1 MLHQSAK
8 LRSYISKY
16 QPNNRKLGDMKRPLF
31 IIFAVVALCS
41 ILVLTLLLQ
50 SSPRTLQQAVTNA
63 IDFCEDL
70 REPDA
75 LLMLDVMHRRFG
87 IEAFADSLQRYDKV
101 LSELPEEEIPHLRVF
116 RRIADPDNPIRD
128 EDWQAISPDIDFFI
142 VPALYCDRRSLPDNY
157 FEALS
162 RAASKGGLQLTH
174 TLLAC
179 IWIQEN
185 NCEGSLPEGFIGEVC
200 LATAALINGDSVV
213 NEVELEA
220 AAFLNL
226 AGQGALVDG
235 SFVER
240 VVAAQNGDGGWLRSS
255 DSPENSYWHSTVLG
269 LLLLLHEESPADSYP
284 PMLALVSS

>member
-1 MLHQSAK
+1 MMM
-8 LRSYISKY
+8 
-16 QPNNRKLGDMKRPLF
+16 RKRF
-31 IIFAVVALCS
+31 FVIFGAIALCS
-41 ILVLTLLLQ
+41 ILALTLILQ
-50 SSPRTLQQAVTNA
+50 SAPRTIQQAVTNA
-63 IDFCEDL
+63 VGFCEDL

-116 RRIADPDNPIRD
+116 RRIADSDNPIRD
-128 EDWQAISPDIDFFI
+128 EDWLAISADIDFFI

-162 RAASKGGLQLTH
+162 RAASMGGLQLTH

-185 NCEGSLPEGFIGEVC
+185 DCEGSLPEGFMGKVC
-200 LATAALINGDSVV
+200 RATAALINGDSVV

-226 AGQGALVDG
+226 AGQGALVNV

-269 LLLLLHEESPADSYP
+269 LMLLLHAENSSDSYP
-284 PMLALVSS
+284 PMLAPALS